1 MEDGAES
8 LQDPENYD
16 VYCEKVFPKKKKKSY
31 IRKSGTMEV
40 EMDKLTRTGKF

>member
-16 VYCEKVFPKKKKKSY
+16 VYCEKVFPKKKKSY
-31 IRKSGTMEV
+31 ISKSGAMEV
-40 EMDKLTRTGKF
+40 EMDKLTRKGKI